1 MALTPE
7 KKVKDK
13 VKKVLVDAGAYYFM
27 PGTHG
32 YGASGVPDIVGCYQS
47 KFFGIEC
54 KAGDNKP
61 TALQLRNLSQ
71 ITTAGGYTLV
81 VNEDNLNDVSN
92 MLKEIQNGTR
102 RRASSI

>member
-61 TALQLRNLSQ
+61 TALQERELNRILN
-71 ITTAGGYTLV
+71 AGGEAFV
-81 VNEDNLNDVSN
+81 INEENIEQLREELIWMNKHSKDDL
-92 MLKEIQNGTR
+92 L
-102 RRASSI
+102 

>member
-61 TALQLRNLSQ
+61 TALQERELNRILN
-71 ITTAGGYTLV
+71 AGGEAFV
-81 VNEDNLNDVSN
+81 INEENIEQLREELIWMNKHSRDDL
-92 MLKEIQNGTR
+92 L
-102 RRASSI
+102 

>member
-32 YGASGVPDIVGCYQS
+32 FGASGVPDIVGCYQS

-54 KAGDNKP
+54 KAGGNKP
-61 TALQLRNLSQ
+61 TALQLRTLSQ
-71 ITTAGGYTLV
+71 ITTAGGYALV

-92 MLKEIQNGTR
+92 MLKEIQNGISR
-102 RRASSI
+102 RTSSI

>member
-61 TALQLRNLSQ
+61 TALQERELNRILN
-71 ITTAGGYTLV
+71 AGGEAFV
-81 VNEDNLNDVSN
+81 INEENVEQLREELIWMNKHSKDDL
-92 MLKEIQNGTR
+92 L
-102 RRASSI
+102 

>member
-102 RRASSI
+102 RRDSSI

>member
-61 TALQLRNLSQ
+61 TALQERELNRILN
-71 ITTAGGYTLV
+71 AGGEAYV
-81 VNEDNLNDVSN
+81 INEENIEQLREELIWMNKH
-92 MLKEIQNGTR
+92 LKDDLL
-102 RRASSI
+102 